1 MRRVRATMP
10 GLGALPPG
18 LPKICNL
25 PGLAKL
31 CETIYGFANN
41 HLPLEDT
48 DGDGFSAEQVRQARA
63 GPARTNQSLVDGLL
77 AARWPEPLAG
87 CGSGVRLWAARV
99 FGCGW
104 RGCSAVGGSGDYRER
119 AVLQYYG
126 RCLLTA
132 SSLPLHR

>member
-48 DGDGFSAEQVRQARA
+48 DGDGFSAEQVCQARA

-87 CGSGVRLWAARV
+87 CGRV
-99 FGCGW
+99 G
-104 RGCSAVGGSGDYRER
+104 RSAVGGSGDYHGL

-126 RCLLTA
+126 ARLLTA
-132 SSLPLHR
+132 STPPLHR